1 MADTEVHRTAIV
13 EDGAGRL
20 MSKLI
25 KEVEAAGARETDESS
40 LLTSLDR
47 FQTWTVLRPV
57 EAPDFVKPK
66 GGVST
71 SDALA
76 RLTASRERMIAV
88 LKRASGLALATVTAP
103 HPLVGQLNVYQWG
116 LITAHHQRRH
126 IEQIRAIAGFDG

>member
-1 MADTEVHRTAIV
+1 
-13 EDGAGRL
+13 

>member
-1 MADTEVHRTAIV
+1 
-13 EDGAGRL
+13 

-25 KEVEAAGARETDESS
+25 KQVEASGAREDDTSS
-40 LLTSLDR
+40 LLASQDR
-47 FQTWTVLRPV
+47 FQTWTVRRPV
-57 EAPDFVKPK
+57 EAPEFVKPK
-66 GGVST
+66 DGLAT

-88 LKRASGLALATVTAP
+88 LKRASGLALGTVTAP